1 MSNVIG
7 FKAYKNTLK
16 RDSGYAPVS
25 GENGY
30 SVIRCVFPVGGD
42 WDDISEVS
50 AGFFVHPKDIAVV
63 TGTIATGGEERAAE
77 FTIPGALLKQGERL
91 HFGLFAT
98 VNGVTIATNTV
109 VLDVARGIV
118 SDDID
123 YDPTEAANMFEQFS
137 NALNTALL
145 GKADKAAAGTDG
157 ELAALDAN
165 GALIRSGVLVEQSI
179 GEGSNSRVPTTA
191 AVKTAL
197 EGKADKL
204 VNGDYAF
211 TDRILIAGNDGGIKN
226 SHYTINPASLSGDV
240 NWTVPSSNVVA
251 NALAGKAD
259 KAAAGTNGELAAFDG
274 NGALIR
280 SGINVAPSVG
290 AGSNTK
296 VPTTA
301 AVKLVL
307 DGKADKAHTGDF
319 GELAALDDNGAL
331 IRSGVS
337 VTQGVGAGSNSTVPT
352 TAAVKTALDGKADK
366 LSGGGGGELVSA
378 TGGGEIQRSGF
389 FVTQSIG
396 SGAANMLPSTNAVR
410 QHVFSMLDE
419 ALNGSDDG
427 APSLF
432 VRLNTQTGK
441 YQLVYEDSNDD
452 LHVLFDFGLLHVPT
466 KTSELTNDSG
476 YIFPVCVGSIDA
488 CTQPMTLYYTV
499 FENRHAYVFNTD
511 TADSWMDGKKVYT
524 DIIRVQYVFVDGKIR
539 TRDRMYHDDTASW
552 SEWSTWEEIGGGSQ
566 IVSGVVNQNGT
577 ITFTDSDGN
586 TFTTSGASVI
596 GPQGAPGDDYVL
608 TAQDKTDIANIVLQL
623 LPTTQGV
630 LYGNEND

>member
-16 RDSGYAPVS
+16 RDNGYAPVS

-30 SVIRCVFPVGGD
+30 SVIRCVFPADGD
-42 WDDISEVS
+42 WDNISAVS

-63 TGTIATGGEERAAE
+63 TGTIATEEIATGGEERAAE

-98 VNGVTIATNTV
+98 VNDVTIATNTV

-145 GKADKAAAGTDG
+145 GKADKVTRGNVAGTVLTANSNGNIQSSGYIVDNVRLGAGIPTSSVVQQALNGKADKVAAGTDR

-165 GALIRSGVLVEQSI
+165 GALKRSGFTVAESVD
-179 GEGSNSRVPTTA
+179 EGSNSM
-191 AVKTAL
+191 
-197 EGKADKL
+197 
-204 VNGDYAF
+204 
-211 TDRILIAGNDGGIKN
+211 
-226 SHYTINPASLSGDV
+226 
-240 NWTVPSSNVVA
+240 
-251 NALAGKAD
+251 
-259 KAAAGTNGELAAFDG
+259 
-274 NGALIR
+274 
-280 SGINVAPSVG
+280 
-290 AGSNTK
+290 
-296 VPTTA
+296 
-301 AVKLVL
+301 
-307 DGKADKAHTGDF
+307 
-319 GELAALDDNGAL
+319 
-331 IRSGVS
+331 
-337 VTQGVGAGSNSTVPT
+337 VPT
-352 TAAVKTALDGKADK
+352 TAAVKTALDDAEDTTAENIDWIFQGN
-366 LSGGGGGELVSA
+366 SA
-378 TGGGEIQRSGF
+378 YFPQLYFEQYFT
-389 FVTQSIG
+389 
-396 SGAANMLPSTNAVR
+396 A
-410 QHVFSMLDE
+410 
-419 ALNGSDDG
+419 NGSNYRLIYDDRDG
-427 APSLF
+427 E
-432 VRLNTQTGK
+432 R
-441 YQLVYEDSNDD
+441 
-452 LHVLFDFGLLHVPT
+452 HVLFDFGLLNVPT

-476 YIFPVCVGSIDA
+476 YIFPVCVDSIDA
-488 CTQPMTLYYTV
+488 CTQPRTLYYTV

-608 TAQDKTDIANIVLQL
+608 TPQDKADIADIVLQE

-630 LYGNEND
+630 LYGN